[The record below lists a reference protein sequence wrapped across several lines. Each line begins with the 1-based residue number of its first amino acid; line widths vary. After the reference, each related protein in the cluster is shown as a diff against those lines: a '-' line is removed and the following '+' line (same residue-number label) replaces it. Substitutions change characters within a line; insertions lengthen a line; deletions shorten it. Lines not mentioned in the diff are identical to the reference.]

1 MHRARGQDPPRADQ
15 RSSSGGR
22 MTSQLLAQLAIFV
35 ISAFLGFELISRVPN
50 LLHTPLMSATNAIHG
65 IVLVGAI
72 IALASASDGFTATV
86 GLIAVVFGAMNVVG
100 GFWVTTRMLGMFGPP
115 KKRVKKREEWPLQ
128 VAPFLAYLAAAALFI
143 YGIRRL
149 RTPETARSGNTLA
162 AVGMVIALVATIFV
176 ADIDRVLGAL
186 EIGAGVLVGS
196 MIGAVAAQRVQMT
209 AMPQMVAAF
218 NGVGGAAAA
227 LVAVSEFYRVEALG
241 VVQETLVSAITVLLS
256 VIIGTISFS
265 GSIIAFVKL
274 QELALGGSV
283 TFPLQQVVNA
293 LIALSILLL
302 SANIV
307 ADGAILPF
315 LSPLASLYVILGAA
329 LLLGVLFVIPIGGA
343 GMSIVISLLNAFTGL
358 AAAASGFVL
367 SNYALI
373 ISGTLVGASGTILTR
388 LMSGALGRPLGKIIF
403 AGIAASGT
411 SSGGQQQ
418 DREVNDASASEVG
431 EYLADDAEKV
441 IVVPGYGLAVAQAQ
455 QAMRDLVETLE
466 SEGKE
471 VLFGIH
477 PVAGRMP
484 GHMNVLLTEVG
495 IPYEKLYDLEDINPE
510 FEETDAA
517 IIVGANDVV
526 NPAANDP
533 EQDSPISGMPILNVE
548 AADRVIFIKRS
559 LSPGFAGVDNPL
571 FYDTEKTMMLFSDAK
586 QGLQDLNEAVKNG

>member
-1 MHRARGQDPPRADQ
+1 
-15 RSSSGGR
+15 
-22 MTSQLLAQLAIFV
+22 
-35 ISAFLGFELISRVPN
+35 
-50 LLHTPLMSATNAIHG
+50 
-65 IVLVGAI
+65 
-72 IALASASDGFTATV
+72 
-86 GLIAVVFGAMNVVG
+86 
-100 GFWVTTRMLGMFGPP
+100 
-115 KKRVKKREEWPLQ
+115 LQ
-128 VAPFLAYLAAAALFI
+128 VAPFIAYLAAAALFI

-162 AVGMVIALVATIFV
+162 AIGMVIALIATVFV
-176 ADIDRVLGAL
+176 ADIDNVLSVGEISVGVVVGAV
-186 EIGAGVLVGS
+186 IGA
-196 MIGAVAAQRVQMT
+196 IAAQRVQMT

-218 NGVGGAAAA
+218 NGVGGGAAA
-227 LVAVSEFYRVEALG
+227 LIAVSEFYRVEALG
-241 VVQETLVSAITVLLS
+241 QGQETLVASIAVLLS
-256 VIIGTISFS
+256 VIIGTVSFA
-265 GSIIAFVKL
+265 GSIIAFTKL
-274 QELALGGSV
+274 QELALTGSV

-293 LIALSILLL
+293 AIFLGILLL
-302 SANIV
+302 SANILAGGLV
-307 ADGAILPF
+307 
-315 LSPLASLYVILGAA
+315 LSPLVSLYLILGAS

-343 GMSIVISLLNAFTGL
+343 DMPIVISLLNAFTGL

-403 AGIAASGT
+403 AGIAASG
-411 SSGGQQQ
+411 GGESEQQE
-418 DREVNDASASEVG
+418 DREVNDKSAEEVG
-431 EYLADDAEKV
+431 EYLADDAQKV
-441 IVVPGYGLAVAQAQ
+441 VIVPGYGLAVAQAQ

-510 FEETDAA
+510 FDDADAA

-526 NPAANDP
+526 NPSANDP
-533 EQDSPISGMPILNVE
+533 EVESPISGMPVLTVE
-548 AADRVIFIKRS
+548 NAEHVIFIKRS

>member
-1 MHRARGQDPPRADQ
+1 VQ
-15 RSSSGGR
+15 
-22 MTSQLLAQLAIFV
+22 
-35 ISAFLGFELISRVPN
+35 
-50 LLHTPLMSATNAIHG
+50 
-65 IVLVGAI
+65 
-72 IALASASDGFTATV
+72 
-86 GLIAVVFGAMNVVG
+86 
-100 GFWVTTRMLGMFGPP
+100 FWT
-115 KKRVKKREEWPLQ
+115 
-128 VAPFLAYLAAAALFI
+128 FLAYLVAAALFI
-143 YGIRRL
+143 TGIRRL
-149 RTPETARSGNTLA
+149 RRPETARSGNTIA
-162 AVGMVIALVATIFV
+162 AVGMMIALVATIFV
-176 ADIDRVLGAL
+176 ADIHKTLGAV

-196 MIGAVAAQRVQMT
+196 VIGAVAAQRVQMT

-227 LVAVSEFYRVEALG
+227 LVAVSEFYRVEALEG
-241 VVQETLVSAITVLLS
+241 EHETLVSAITVLLS
-256 VIIGTISFS
+256 VVIGTISFS

-274 QELALGGSV
+274 QELALSGSV

-293 LIALSILLL
+293 LIALSILVLA
-302 SANIV
+302 ANIV
-307 ADGAILPF
+307 TDGAILPF
-315 LSPLASLYVILGAA
+315 LSPLVSLYVILGAA
-329 LLLGVLFVIPIGGA
+329 LLLGVLFVMPIGGA
-343 GMSIVISLLNAFTGL
+343 DMPIVISLLNAFTGL

-367 SNYALI
+367 DNYALI

-388 LMSGALGRPLGKIIF
+388 NMSSALGRPLGKIIF

-411 SSGGQQQ
+411 SKGGDQEER
-418 DREVNDASASEVG
+418 DVHDASPEEVG
-431 EYLADDAEKV
+431 EFLSNEAEKV
-441 IVVPGYGLAVAQAQ
+441 VIVPGYGLAVAQAQ
-455 QAMRDLVETLE
+455 GAIRELTEALE

-484 GHMNVLLTEVG
+484 GHMNVLLTEAG

-510 FEETDAA
+510 FEDADAA

-548 AADRVIFIKRS
+548 AADRIVFIKRS

-586 QGLQDLNEAVKNG
+586 QGLQDVISAIKS

>member
-1 MHRARGQDPPRADQ
+1 
-15 RSSSGGR
+15 
-22 MTSQLLAQLAIFV
+22 
-35 ISAFLGFELISRVPN
+35 
-50 LLHTPLMSATNAIHG
+50 
-65 IVLVGAI
+65 
-72 IALASASDGFTATV
+72 
-86 GLIAVVFGAMNVVG
+86 
-100 GFWVTTRMLGMFGPP
+100 
-115 KKRVKKREEWPLQ
+115 LQ

-176 ADIDRVLGAL
+176 ADIDKVLSAAQ
-186 EIGAGVLVGS
+186 IGVGVLVGS
-196 MIGAVAAQRVQMT
+196 VLGAVAAQRVQMT

-218 NGVGGAAAA
+218 NGVGGGAAA

-241 VVQETLVSAITVLLS
+241 QGHETLVSAVAVLLS
-256 VIIGTISFS
+256 VIIGTISFA
-265 GSIIAFVKL
+265 GSTIAFIKL
-274 QELALGGSV
+274 QELALTGSV

-293 LIALSILLL
+293 AIFLGILLL
-302 SANIV
+302 SANILAGGLV
-307 ADGAILPF
+307 
-315 LSPLASLYVILGAA
+315 LSPLVSLYLILGAS

-343 GMSIVISLLNAFTGL
+343 DMPIVISLLNAFTGL

-403 AGIAASGT
+403 AGIAASG
-411 SSGGQQQ
+411 GGGSEQQE
-418 DREVNDASASEVG
+418 DREVNDRSAGEVG
-431 EYLADDAEKV
+431 EYLADEAEKV
-441 IVVPGYGLAVAQAQ
+441 VIVPGYGLAVAQAQ

-510 FEETDAA
+510 FDDADAA

-526 NPAANDP
+526 NPSANDP
-533 EQDSPISGMPILNVE
+533 EVESPISGMPVLTVE
-548 AADRVIFIKRS
+548 NAEHVIFIKRS

>member
-1 MHRARGQDPPRADQ
+1 
-15 RSSSGGR
+15 
-22 MTSQLLAQLAIFV
+22 V
-35 ISAFLGFELISRVPN
+35 
-50 LLHTPLMSATNAIHG
+50 
-65 IVLVGAI
+65 
-72 IALASASDGFTATV
+72 
-86 GLIAVVFGAMNVVG
+86 
-100 GFWVTTRMLGMFGPP
+100 
-115 KKRVKKREEWPLQ
+115 Q
-128 VAPFLAYLAAAALFI
+128 VWTFLAYLVAAALFI
-143 YGIRRL
+143 TGIRRL
-149 RTPETARSGNTLA
+149 RRPETARSGNTIA

-176 ADIDRVLGAL
+176 ANIDQAL
-186 EIGAGVLVGS
+186 STVEIGVGVLVGS
-196 MIGAVAAQRVQMT
+196 VIGAVAAQRVQMT

-227 LVAVSEFYRVEALG
+227 LIAVSEFYRVEALG
-241 VVQETLVSAITVLLS
+241 SGQEPLVSAIAVLLS
-256 VIIGTISFS
+256 VVIGTISFS

-293 LIALSILLL
+293 LIALSILVLA
-302 SANIV
+302 ANIV
-307 ADGAILPF
+307 TDGAVLPF
-315 LSPLASLYVILGAA
+315 LSPLISLYVIIGAA

-343 GMSIVISLLNAFTGL
+343 DMPIVISLLNAFTGI

-367 SNYALI
+367 DNYALI
-373 ISGTLVGASGTILTR
+373 ISGTLVGASGTILTQN
-388 LMSGALGRPLGKIIF
+388 MSSALGRPLGKIIF

-411 SSGGQQQ
+411 SKGGDQE
-418 DREVNDASASEVG
+418 DKEVNEASPEEVG
-431 EYLADDAEKV
+431 EFLSDEAEKV
-441 IVVPGYGLAVAQAQ
+441 VIVPGYGLAVAQAQ
-455 QAMRDLVETLE
+455 GAIRELTDALE

-484 GHMNVLLTEVG
+484 GHMNVLLTEAG

-510 FEETDAA
+510 FEDADAA

-533 EQDSPISGMPILNVE
+533 EQESPISGMPILNVE

-571 FYDTEKTMMLFSDAK
+571 FYNTEKTMMLFSDAK
-586 QGLQDLNEAVKNG
+586 QGLQDVTSALKR

>member
-1 MHRARGQDPPRADQ
+1 
-15 RSSSGGR
+15 
-22 MTSQLLAQLAIFV
+22 
-35 ISAFLGFELISRVPN
+35 
-50 LLHTPLMSATNAIHG
+50 
-65 IVLVGAI
+65 
-72 IALASASDGFTATV
+72 
-86 GLIAVVFGAMNVVG
+86 
-100 GFWVTTRMLGMFGPP
+100 
-115 KKRVKKREEWPLQ
+115 
-128 VAPFLAYLAAAALFI
+128 
-143 YGIRRL
+143 
-149 RTPETARSGNTLA
+149 
-162 AVGMVIALVATIFV
+162 
-176 ADIDRVLGAL
+176 
-186 EIGAGVLVGS
+186 VLVGS
-196 MIGAVAAQRVQMT
+196 VLGAVAAQRVQMT

-218 NGVGGAAAA
+218 NGVGGGAAA

-241 VVQETLVSAITVLLS
+241 QGHETLVSAVAVLLS
-256 VIIGTISFS
+256 VIIGTVSFA
-265 GSIIAFVKL
+265 GSIIAFIKL
-274 QELALGGSV
+274 QELALTGSV

-293 LIALSILLL
+293 AIFLGILLL
-302 SANIV
+302 SANILAGGLV
-307 ADGAILPF
+307 
-315 LSPLASLYVILGAA
+315 LSPLVSLYLILGAS

-343 GMSIVISLLNAFTGL
+343 DMPIVISLLNAFTGL

-403 AGIAASGT
+403 AGIAASG
-411 SSGGQQQ
+411 GGGSEQQE
-418 DREVNDASASEVG
+418 DREVNDRSAGEVG
-431 EYLADDAEKV
+431 EYLADEAQKV
-441 IVVPGYGLAVAQAQ
+441 VIVPGYGLAVAQAQ

-510 FEETDAA
+510 FDDADAA

-526 NPAANDP
+526 NPSANDP
-533 EQDSPISGMPILNVE
+533 EVESPISGMPVLNVE
-548 AADRVIFIKRS
+548 NAEHVIFIKRS

>member
-1 MHRARGQDPPRADQ
+1 
-15 RSSSGGR
+15 
-22 MTSQLLAQLAIFV
+22 
-35 ISAFLGFELISRVPN
+35 
-50 LLHTPLMSATNAIHG
+50 
-65 IVLVGAI
+65 
-72 IALASASDGFTATV
+72 
-86 GLIAVVFGAMNVVG
+86 
-100 GFWVTTRMLGMFGPP
+100 
-115 KKRVKKREEWPLQ
+115 LQ

-176 ADIDRVLGAL
+176 ADIDKVLSAAQ
-186 EIGAGVLVGS
+186 IGAGVLVGS
-196 MIGAVAAQRVQMT
+196 VLGAVAAHRVQMT

-218 NGVGGAAAA
+218 NGVGGGAAA

-241 VVQETLVSAITVLLS
+241 QGHETLVSAVAVLLS
-256 VIIGTISFS
+256 VIIGTVSFA
-265 GSIIAFVKL
+265 GSIIAFIKL
-274 QELALGGSV
+274 QELALTGSV
-283 TFPLQQVVNA
+283 TFPMQQVVNA
-293 LIALSILLL
+293 AIFLGILLL
-302 SANIV
+302 SANILAGGLV
-307 ADGAILPF
+307 
-315 LSPLASLYVILGAA
+315 LSPLVSLYLILGAS

-343 GMSIVISLLNAFTGL
+343 DMPIVISLLNAFTGL

-403 AGIAASGT
+403 AGIAASG
-411 SSGGQQQ
+411 GGGSEQQE
-418 DREVNDASASEVG
+418 DREVNDKSAGEVG
-431 EYLADDAEKV
+431 EYLADEAEKV
-441 IVVPGYGLAVAQAQ
+441 VIVPGYGLAVAQAQ
-455 QAMRDLVETLE
+455 QALRDLVETLE

-510 FEETDAA
+510 FDDADAA

-526 NPAANDP
+526 NPSANDP
-533 EQDSPISGMPILNVE
+533 EVESPISGMPVLTVE
-548 AADRVIFIKRS
+548 NAEHVIFIKRS

-586 QGLQDLNEAVKNG
+586 QGLQDLNEAVKNS

>member
-1 MHRARGQDPPRADQ
+1 M
-15 RSSSGGR
+15 
-22 MTSQLLAQLAIFV
+22 
-35 ISAFLGFELISRVPN
+35 
-50 LLHTPLMSATNAIHG
+50 
-65 IVLVGAI
+65 
-72 IALASASDGFTATV
+72 
-86 GLIAVVFGAMNVVG
+86 
-100 GFWVTTRMLGMFGPP
+100 
-115 KKRVKKREEWPLQ
+115 Q

-162 AVGMVIALVATIFV
+162 AVGMVIALIATIFV
-176 ADIDRVLGAL
+176 ADIDNVLSVGQ
-186 EIGAGVLVGS
+186 ISVGVLVGS
-196 MIGAVAAQRVQMT
+196 VLGAIAAQRVQMT

-218 NGVGGAAAA
+218 NGVGGGAAA

-241 VVQETLVSAITVLLS
+241 QGQETLVSAVAVLLS
-256 VIIGTISFS
+256 VIIGTVSFA
-265 GSIIAFVKL
+265 GSIIAFIKL
-274 QELALGGSV
+274 QELALTGSV

-293 LIALSILLL
+293 VIFLGILLL
-302 SANIV
+302 SANV
-307 ADGAILPF
+307 LAGGLL
-315 LSPLASLYVILGAA
+315 LSPLISLYLILGAS

-343 GMSIVISLLNAFTGL
+343 DMPIVISLLNAFTGL

-403 AGIAASGT
+403 AGIAASG
-411 SSGGQQQ
+411 GGGSEQQE
-418 DREVNDASASEVG
+418 DREVNDKSAGEVG
-431 EYLADDAEKV
+431 EYLADEAEKV
-441 IVVPGYGLAVAQAQ
+441 VIVPGYGLAVAQAQ
-455 QAMRDLVETLE
+455 QALRDLVETLE

-510 FEETDAA
+510 FEDTDAA

-526 NPAANDP
+526 NPSANDP
-533 EQDSPISGMPILNVE
+533 EVESPISGMPVLSVE
-548 AADRVIFIKRS
+548 NAEHVIFIKRS

-571 FYDTEKTMMLFSDAK
+571 FYDTDKTMMLFSDAK

>member
-1 MHRARGQDPPRADQ
+1 M
-15 RSSSGGR
+15 
-22 MTSQLLAQLAIFV
+22 
-35 ISAFLGFELISRVPN
+35 
-50 LLHTPLMSATNAIHG
+50 
-65 IVLVGAI
+65 
-72 IALASASDGFTATV
+72 
-86 GLIAVVFGAMNVVG
+86 
-100 GFWVTTRMLGMFGPP
+100 
-115 KKRVKKREEWPLQ
+115 Q
-128 VAPFLAYLAAAALFI
+128 VAPFIAYLAAAALFI

-162 AVGMVIALVATIFV
+162 AIGMVIALIATVFV
-176 ADIDRVLGAL
+176 ADIDNVFSVGEISVGVVVGA
-186 EIGAGVLVGS
+186 V
-196 MIGAVAAQRVQMT
+196 IGAVAAQRVQMT

-218 NGVGGAAAA
+218 NGVGGGAAA
-227 LVAVSEFYRVEALG
+227 LIAVSEFYRVEALG
-241 VVQETLVSAITVLLS
+241 QGQETLVASIAVLLS
-256 VIIGTISFS
+256 VIIGTVSFA
-265 GSIIAFVKL
+265 GSIIAFTKL
-274 QELALGGSV
+274 QELALTGSV

-293 LIALSILLL
+293 AIFLGILLL
-302 SANIV
+302 SANILV
-307 ADGAILPF
+307 GGLV
-315 LSPLASLYVILGAA
+315 LSPLVSLYLILGAS

-343 GMSIVISLLNAFTGL
+343 DMPIVISLLNAFTGL

-403 AGIAASGT
+403 ASIAASG
-411 SSGGQQQ
+411 GGQSEQQ
-418 DREVNDASASEVG
+418 EDREVNEKSAEEVG
-431 EYLADDAEKV
+431 EYLADDAQKV
-441 IVVPGYGLAVAQAQ
+441 VIVPGYGLAVAQAQ

-510 FEETDAA
+510 FDDADAA

-526 NPAANDP
+526 NPSANDP
-533 EQDSPISGMPILNVE
+533 EVESPISGMPVLTVE
-548 AADRVIFIKRS
+548 NAEHVIFIKRS

>member
-1 MHRARGQDPPRADQ
+1 
-15 RSSSGGR
+15 
-22 MTSQLLAQLAIFV
+22 
-35 ISAFLGFELISRVPN
+35 
-50 LLHTPLMSATNAIHG
+50 
-65 IVLVGAI
+65 
-72 IALASASDGFTATV
+72 
-86 GLIAVVFGAMNVVG
+86 
-100 GFWVTTRMLGMFGPP
+100 
-115 KKRVKKREEWPLQ
+115 LQ
-128 VAPFLAYLAAAALFI
+128 VATFVAYLAAAALFI

-162 AVGMVIALVATIFV
+162 AAGMVIALIATVFV
-176 ADIDRVLGAL
+176 ADIDNVLSVGQ
-186 EIGAGVLVGS
+186 ISIGVLVGAVV
-196 MIGAVAAQRVQMT
+196 GAVAAQRVHMT

-218 NGVGGAAAA
+218 NGVGGGAAA
-227 LVAVSEFYRVEALG
+227 LIAVSEFYRVEALG
-241 VVQETLVSAITVLLS
+241 QGQETIVSSIAVLLS
-256 VIIGTISFS
+256 VVIGTVSFA
-265 GSIIAFVKL
+265 GSIIAFTKL
-274 QELALGGSV
+274 QELALTGSV

-293 LIALSILLL
+293 AIFLVILLL
-302 SANIV
+302 SVNIIAGGIV
-307 ADGAILPF
+307 
-315 LSPLASLYVILGAA
+315 LSPLVSLYLILGAA

-343 GMSIVISLLNAFTGL
+343 DMPIVISLLNAFTGL

-411 SSGGQQQ
+411 SSGGQQE

-431 EYLADDAEKV
+431 EYLADDVEKV
-441 IVVPGYGLAVAQAQ
+441 IIVPGYGLAVAQAQ
-455 QAMRDLVETLE
+455 QALRDLVETLE

-495 IPYEKLYDLEDINPE
+495 IPYNKLYDLEDINPE
-510 FEETDAA
+510 FDDADVA

-526 NPAANDP
+526 NPSANDP
-533 EQDSPISGMPILNVE
+533 EVESPISGMPVLTVE
-548 AADRVIFIKRS
+548 NADHVVFIKRS

>member
-1 MHRARGQDPPRADQ
+1 V
-15 RSSSGGR
+15 
-22 MTSQLLAQLAIFV
+22 QLWTFI
-35 ISAFLGFELISRVPN
+35 
-50 LLHTPLMSATNAIHG
+50 
-65 IVLVGAI
+65 
-72 IALASASDGFTATV
+72 
-86 GLIAVVFGAMNVVG
+86 
-100 GFWVTTRMLGMFGPP
+100 
-115 KKRVKKREEWPLQ
+115 
-128 VAPFLAYLAAAALFI
+128 AYLVAAALFI
-143 YGIRRL
+143 VGIRRL
-149 RTPETARSGNTLA
+149 RRPETARSGNTLA
-162 AVGMVIALVATIFV
+162 AVGMVIALMATIFV
-176 ADIDRVLGAL
+176 ADIHRALGAV

-196 MIGAVAAQRVQMT
+196 VIGAVAAQRVQMT

-241 VVQETLVSAITVLLS
+241 VGQETSVSAVAVLLS

-293 LIALSILLL
+293 LIALAILLL
-302 SANIV
+302 AANIV
-307 ADGAILPF
+307 AGGAIAEAVGLP
-315 LSPLASLYVILGAA
+315 LSPLVSLYVILGLA

-343 GMSIVISLLNAFTGL
+343 DMPIVISLLNAFTGL

-367 SNYALI
+367 DNYALI
-373 ISGTLVGASGTILTR
+373 ISGTLVGASGTILTQN
-388 LMSGALGRPLGKIIF
+388 MSSALGRPLGKIIF

-411 SSGGQQQ
+411 SQGGGAE
-418 DREVNDASASEVG
+418 DREVHDASAGEVA
-431 EYLADDAEKV
+431 EILADEAEKV
-441 IVVPGYGLAVAQAQ
+441 VIVPGYGLAVAQAQ
-455 QAMRDLVETLE
+455 GALRELTEALE

-495 IPYEKLYDLEDINPE
+495 IPYEKLYDLEEINPE

-571 FYDTEKTMMLFSDAK
+571 FYDTEKTMMHFSDAK
-586 QGLQDLNEAVKNG
+586 QGLQDVTSALKNS

>member
-1 MHRARGQDPPRADQ
+1 
-15 RSSSGGR
+15 
-22 MTSQLLAQLAIFV
+22 
-35 ISAFLGFELISRVPN
+35 
-50 LLHTPLMSATNAIHG
+50 
-65 IVLVGAI
+65 
-72 IALASASDGFTATV
+72 
-86 GLIAVVFGAMNVVG
+86 
-100 GFWVTTRMLGMFGPP
+100 
-115 KKRVKKREEWPLQ
+115 LQ
-128 VAPFLAYLAAAALFI
+128 VAPFIAYLAAAALFI

-149 RTPETARSGNTLA
+149 RKPETARSGNTLA
-162 AVGMVIALVATIFV
+162 AVGMSIALIATIFV
-176 ADIDRVLGAL
+176 ADIDNVLSVGQ
-186 EIGAGVLVGS
+186 ISVGVLIGS
-196 MIGAVAAQRVQMT
+196 VVGAVAAQRVQMT

-218 NGVGGAAAA
+218 NGVGGGAAA

-241 VVQETLVSAITVLLS
+241 QGQETLVSAIAVLLS
-256 VIIGTISFS
+256 VIIGTVSFA
-265 GSIIAFVKL
+265 GSAIAFIKL
-274 QELALGGSV
+274 QELALTGSV

-293 LIALSILLL
+293 AIFFGILLL
-302 SANIV
+302 SANILAGGLV
-307 ADGAILPF
+307 F
-315 LSPLASLYVILGAA
+315 SPLVSLYLILGAS

-343 GMSIVISLLNAFTGL
+343 DMPIVISLLNAFTGL

-403 AGIAASGT
+403 AGIAASG
-411 SSGGQQQ
+411 GGESEQQE
-418 DREVNDASASEVG
+418 DREVNDKSAGEVG

-441 IVVPGYGLAVAQAQ
+441 VIVPGYGLAVAQAQ

-510 FEETDAA
+510 FDDADAA

-526 NPAANDP
+526 NPSANDP
-533 EQDSPISGMPILNVE
+533 EVESPISGMPVLTVE
-548 AADRVIFIKRS
+548 NAEHVIFIKRS

-586 QGLQDLNEAVKNG
+586 QGLQDLNEAVKNS

>member
-1 MHRARGQDPPRADQ
+1 M
-15 RSSSGGR
+15 
-22 MTSQLLAQLAIFV
+22 
-35 ISAFLGFELISRVPN
+35 
-50 LLHTPLMSATNAIHG
+50 
-65 IVLVGAI
+65 
-72 IALASASDGFTATV
+72 
-86 GLIAVVFGAMNVVG
+86 
-100 GFWVTTRMLGMFGPP
+100 
-115 KKRVKKREEWPLQ
+115 Q
-128 VAPFLAYLAAAALFI
+128 VATFVAYLAAAALFI

-162 AVGMVIALVATIFV
+162 AAGMVIALIATVFV
-176 ADIDRVLGAL
+176 ADIDNVLSVGQIS
-186 EIGAGVLVGS
+186 IGILVGGV
-196 MIGAVAAQRVQMT
+196 IGAVAAQRVQMT

-218 NGVGGAAAA
+218 NGVGGGAAA
-227 LVAVSEFYRVEALG
+227 LIAVSEFYRVEALG
-241 VVQETLVSAITVLLS
+241 QGQETIVASIAVLLS
-256 VIIGTISFS
+256 VVIGTVSFA
-265 GSIIAFVKL
+265 GSIIAFTKL
-274 QELALGGSV
+274 QELALTGSV

-293 LIALSILLL
+293 AIFLGILLL
-302 SANIV
+302 SVNIIAGGV
-307 ADGAILPF
+307 V
-315 LSPLASLYVILGAA
+315 LSPLVSLYLILGAS

-343 GMSIVISLLNAFTGL
+343 DMPIVISLLNAFTGL

-411 SSGGQQQ
+411 SSGGQQE
-418 DREVNDASASEVG
+418 DREVNEASASEVG

-441 IVVPGYGLAVAQAQ
+441 IIVPGYGLAVAQAQ

-466 SEGKE
+466 SDGKE

-495 IPYEKLYDLEDINPE
+495 IPYDKLYDLEDINPE
-510 FEETDAA
+510 FDDADAA

-526 NPAANDP
+526 NPSAGDP
-533 EQDSPISGMPILNVE
+533 EVESPISGMPVLTVE
-548 AADRVIFIKRS
+548 NAEHVIFIKRS

>member
-1 MHRARGQDPPRADQ
+1 
-15 RSSSGGR
+15 
-22 MTSQLLAQLAIFV
+22 
-35 ISAFLGFELISRVPN
+35 
-50 LLHTPLMSATNAIHG
+50 
-65 IVLVGAI
+65 
-72 IALASASDGFTATV
+72 
-86 GLIAVVFGAMNVVG
+86 
-100 GFWVTTRMLGMFGPP
+100 
-115 KKRVKKREEWPLQ
+115 LQ
-128 VAPFLAYLAAAALFI
+128 VGSFIAYLVAAALFI

-162 AVGMVIALVATIFV
+162 AVGMVIALIATVFV
-176 ADIDRVLGAL
+176 ADIDDVLGIG
-186 EIGAGVLVGS
+186 EISVGVLVGAV
-196 MIGAVAAQRVQMT
+196 IGAVAAQRVQMT

-218 NGVGGAAAA
+218 NGVGGGAAA

-241 VVQETLVSAITVLLS
+241 QGHETLVSAVAVLFS
-256 VIIGTISFS
+256 VIIGTISFA
-265 GSIIAFVKL
+265 GSIIAFIKL
-274 QELALGGSV
+274 QELALTGSV

-293 LIALSILLL
+293 AIFLGILLL
-302 SANIV
+302 SANILAGGLV
-307 ADGAILPF
+307 
-315 LSPLASLYVILGAA
+315 LSPLVSLYLILGAS

-343 GMSIVISLLNAFTGL
+343 DMPIVISLLNAFTGL

-403 AGIAASGT
+403 AGIAAAG
-411 SSGGQQQ
+411 SSSTEQQE
-418 DREVNDASASEVG
+418 DREVNDRSAGEVG
-431 EYLADDAEKV
+431 EYLADEAQKV
-441 IVVPGYGLAVAQAQ
+441 VIVPGYGLAVAQAQ

-510 FEETDAA
+510 FDDADAA

-526 NPAANDP
+526 NPSANDP
-533 EQDSPISGMPILNVE
+533 EVESPISGMPVLNVE
-548 AADRVIFIKRS
+548 NAEHVIFIKRS

>member
-1 MHRARGQDPPRADQ
+1 M
-15 RSSSGGR
+15 
-22 MTSQLLAQLAIFV
+22 
-35 ISAFLGFELISRVPN
+35 
-50 LLHTPLMSATNAIHG
+50 
-65 IVLVGAI
+65 
-72 IALASASDGFTATV
+72 
-86 GLIAVVFGAMNVVG
+86 
-100 GFWVTTRMLGMFGPP
+100 
-115 KKRVKKREEWPLQ
+115 Q

-176 ADIDRVLGAL
+176 ADIDKVLSAA
-186 EIGAGVLVGS
+186 EIGIGVLVGS
-196 MIGAVAAQRVQMT
+196 VLGAVAAQRVQMT

-218 NGVGGAAAA
+218 NGVGGGAAA

-241 VVQETLVSAITVLLS
+241 QGQETLVSAIAVLLS
-256 VIIGTISFS
+256 VIIGTVSFA
-265 GSIIAFVKL
+265 GSIIAFIKL
-274 QELALGGSV
+274 QELALTGSV

-293 LIALSILLL
+293 AIFLGILLL
-302 SANIV
+302 SANILAGGLV
-307 ADGAILPF
+307 
-315 LSPLASLYVILGAA
+315 LSPLVSLYLILGAS

-343 GMSIVISLLNAFTGL
+343 DMPIVISLLNAFTGL

-403 AGIAASGT
+403 AGIAASG
-411 SSGGQQQ
+411 GGGSEQQE
-418 DREVNDASASEVG
+418 DREVNDASAGEVG
-431 EYLADDAEKV
+431 EYLADEAEKV
-441 IVVPGYGLAVAQAQ
+441 VIVPGYGLAVAQAQ

-466 SEGKE
+466 SEGKK

-510 FEETDAA
+510 FDDADAA

-526 NPAANDP
+526 NPSANDP
-533 EQDSPISGMPILNVE
+533 EVESPISGMPVLTVE
-548 AADRVIFIKRS
+548 NAEHVIFIKRS

-571 FYDTEKTMMLFSDAK
+571 FYDTDKTMMLFSDAK

>member
-1 MHRARGQDPPRADQ
+1 
-15 RSSSGGR
+15 
-22 MTSQLLAQLAIFV
+22 
-35 ISAFLGFELISRVPN
+35 
-50 LLHTPLMSATNAIHG
+50 
-65 IVLVGAI
+65 
-72 IALASASDGFTATV
+72 
-86 GLIAVVFGAMNVVG
+86 
-100 GFWVTTRMLGMFGPP
+100 
-115 KKRVKKREEWPLQ
+115 LQ

-162 AVGMVIALVATIFV
+162 AVGMVIALIATVFV
-176 ADIDRVLGAL
+176 ADIDKVLSAGQIL
-186 EIGAGVLVGS
+186 GGVLVGAVV
-196 MIGAVAAQRVQMT
+196 GAVAAQRVQMT

-218 NGVGGAAAA
+218 NGVGGGAAA
-227 LVAVSEFYRVEALG
+227 LIAVSEFYRVEALG
-241 VVQETLVSAITVLLS
+241 QGQETLVSSVAVLLS
-256 VIIGTISFS
+256 VIIGTVSFA
-265 GSIIAFVKL
+265 GSIIAFTKL
-274 QELALGGSV
+274 QELALTGSV

-293 LIALSILLL
+293 AIFLGILLL
-302 SANIV
+302 SANILV
-307 ADGAILPF
+307 GGLV
-315 LSPLASLYVILGAA
+315 LSPLVSLYLILGAS

-343 GMSIVISLLNAFTGL
+343 DMPIVISLLNAFTGL

-403 AGIAASGT
+403 AGIAAAG
-411 SSGGQQQ
+411 SSSSEQQE

-431 EYLADDAEKV
+431 EYLADEAEKV
-441 IVVPGYGLAVAQAQ
+441 VIVPGYGLAVAQAQ
-455 QAMRDLVETLE
+455 QALRDLVETLE

-510 FEETDAA
+510 FEDADAA

-526 NPAANDP
+526 NPSANDP
-533 EQDSPISGMPILNVE
+533 EVESPISGMPVLTVE
-548 AADRVIFIKRS
+548 NAEHVIFIKRS

-586 QGLQDLNEAVKNG
+586 QGLQDLNEAVKNS

>member
-1 MHRARGQDPPRADQ
+1 M
-15 RSSSGGR
+15 
-22 MTSQLLAQLAIFV
+22 
-35 ISAFLGFELISRVPN
+35 
-50 LLHTPLMSATNAIHG
+50 
-65 IVLVGAI
+65 
-72 IALASASDGFTATV
+72 
-86 GLIAVVFGAMNVVG
+86 
-100 GFWVTTRMLGMFGPP
+100 
-115 KKRVKKREEWPLQ
+115 Q

-176 ADIDRVLGAL
+176 ADIDRVLSAA
-186 EIGAGVLVGS
+186 EIGVGVLVGAV
-196 MIGAVAAQRVQMT
+196 IGAVAAQRVQMT

-218 NGVGGAAAA
+218 NGVGGGAAA

-241 VVQETLVSAITVLLS
+241 QGQETLVSGITVLLS
-256 VIIGTISFS
+256 VIIGTVSFA
-265 GSIIAFVKL
+265 GSTIAFIKL
-274 QELALGGSV
+274 QELALTGSV

-293 LIALSILLL
+293 AIFLGILLL
-302 SANIV
+302 SANILAGGLV
-307 ADGAILPF
+307 
-315 LSPLASLYVILGAA
+315 LSPLVSLYLILGAS
-329 LLLGVLFVIPIGGA
+329 LLLGILFVIPIGGA
-343 GMSIVISLLNAFTGL
+343 DMPIVISLLNAFTGL

-403 AGIAASGT
+403 AGIAASG
-411 SSGGQQQ
+411 GGRSEQQE
-418 DREVNDASASEVG
+418 DREVNDASAGEVG
-431 EYLADDAEKV
+431 AYLADEAEKV
-441 IVVPGYGLAVAQAQ
+441 VIVPGYGLAVAQAQ

-510 FEETDAA
+510 FEEADAA

-526 NPAANDP
+526 NPSANDP
-533 EQDSPISGMPILNVE
+533 EVESPISGMPVLAVE
-548 AADRVIFIKRS
+548 NAEHVIFIKRS

-571 FYDTEKTMMLFSDAK
+571 FYDTDKTMMLFSDAK

>member
-1 MHRARGQDPPRADQ
+1 
-15 RSSSGGR
+15 
-22 MTSQLLAQLAIFV
+22 
-35 ISAFLGFELISRVPN
+35 
-50 LLHTPLMSATNAIHG
+50 
-65 IVLVGAI
+65 
-72 IALASASDGFTATV
+72 
-86 GLIAVVFGAMNVVG
+86 
-100 GFWVTTRMLGMFGPP
+100 
-115 KKRVKKREEWPLQ
+115 LQ

-162 AVGMVIALVATIFV
+162 AVGMVIALIATIFV
-176 ADIDRVLGAL
+176 ADIDQVLSAG
-186 EIGAGVLVGS
+186 EIVGGVLVGS
-196 MIGAVAAQRVQMT
+196 VVGAVAAQRVQMT

-218 NGVGGAAAA
+218 NGVGGGAAA
-227 LVAVSEFYRVEALG
+227 LIAVSEFYQVEALG
-241 VVQETLVSAITVLLS
+241 QGQETLVSSIAVLFS
-256 VIIGTISFS
+256 VIIGTVSFA
-265 GSIIAFVKL
+265 GSIIAFTKL
-274 QELALGGSV
+274 QELALTGSV

-293 LIALSILLL
+293 AIFLGILLL
-302 SANIV
+302 SANILAGGLV
-307 ADGAILPF
+307 
-315 LSPLASLYVILGAA
+315 LSPLVSLYLILGAS

-343 GMSIVISLLNAFTGL
+343 DMPIVISLLNAFTGL

-403 AGIAASGT
+403 AGIAAAGS
-411 SSGGQQQ
+411 SSGEQQE
-418 DREVNDASASEVG
+418 DREVNDANATEVG
-431 EYLADDAEKV
+431 EYLADEAEKV
-441 IVVPGYGLAVAQAQ
+441 VIVPGYGLAVAQAQ
-455 QAMRDLVETLE
+455 QALRDLVETLE

-510 FEETDAA
+510 FDDADAA

-526 NPAANDP
+526 NPSANDP
-533 EQDSPISGMPILNVE
+533 EVESPISGMPVLTVE
-548 AADRVIFIKRS
+548 NAEHVIFIKRS

-586 QGLQDLNEAVKNG
+586 QGLQDLNEAVKNA